1 MITIKAPG
9 VFWRPPL
16 TLPAEISLIHEVSD
30 LFCGRA
36 IGMLRKLS
44 RHYAAAQKSG
54 IFFCNKAVG
63 AGRPLMNTINKEK
76 MLFFQKMHYLSK
88 KKCFPV
94 FGPSKVHVNDVRI
107 GELSAFHSYI
117 IAVLSIRSLVPHLDM
132 RHATRETPG
141 RCEDVLQTVTR
152 YNTSASRY

>member
-1 MITIKAPG
+1 MPVALGLNKARNESGCCLSAVNQLAHIQQEESSRDGFRYLCIITIKAPG

-44 RHYAAAQKSG
+44 WHYAAAQKSG

-63 AGRPLMNTINKEK
+63 TGRPLMNTINKEK

-88 KKCFPV
+88 KKCCPV
-94 FGPSKVHVNDVRI
+94 FGPSKGACKRR
-107 GELSAFHSYI
+107 AY
-117 IAVLSIRSLVPHLDM
+117 R
-132 RHATRETPG
+132 
-141 RCEDVLQTVTR
+141 
-152 YNTSASRY
+152 